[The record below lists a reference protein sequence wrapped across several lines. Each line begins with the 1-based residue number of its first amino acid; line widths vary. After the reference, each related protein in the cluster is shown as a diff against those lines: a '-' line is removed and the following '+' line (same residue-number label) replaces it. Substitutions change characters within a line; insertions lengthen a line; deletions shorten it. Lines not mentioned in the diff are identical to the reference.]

1 MPVYRL
7 SNSAMKHF
15 YCFCLSFFLIITT
28 ASPFGNYFVHIN
40 GKDGLSHNNVKSI
53 IQDSYGFMWFGTRNK
68 LNRYDGTSIKIFDCF
83 DSSTHKRNNNISA
96 LFENSDHKLWVG
108 TDNGVFIFDPICES
122 FHSFDSKTS
131 DNQAIAQW
139 IADIQKDDNN
149 NIWIVVPNQGVFKF
163 NLDSKILKLYS
174 VVNKLAPSKTN
185 PQCISIEKN
194 GRVWIGTNGQGVFLY
209 NENKDSFTQYNG
221 SNQGGESLLNKN
233 IYTMCHINEDLIIGV
248 HEGCLMKLDTRKN
261 HASNM
266 HIPQVDYKIIR
277 DIILFDDVLWIGTQ
291 NGITEINLKTNKI
304 KQTQEDLINQYSLS
318 DNIIEKIYKD
328 KEGGIWVGTNF
339 GGVNYLPNSHNNF
352 EKYLPNSSSN
362 LNSISKRIREIA
374 EDADGRIWLGT
385 EDAGVIA
392 FDTEK
397 QEFKQITHSSRKKTL
412 AMLMK
417 DNDLWVGYFK
427 DGLDVINKKTGAIK
441 HYSAEMLGI
450 NEESIY
456 ALCEDRYGKVWLG
469 NAWGVFVA
477 EKGSMQFKRMDIFGL
492 CYTYNIIEDS
502 EGFIWVACLGSGV
515 FQYNPLTN
523 EIHHYTNN
531 GEINSISSN
540 AVSSITE
547 DHSGQIWFSTDR
559 GGICKFNKKQKQF
572 TSYSI
577 KEGLPDDIAYK
588 ILEDKNYNL
597 WFGTNKG
604 LVKFNSITH
613 NIRVYTQSDG
623 LLSEEFNYNSGIVS
637 RSGKLY
643 LGSMEGLV
651 AFRPEE
657 FKDNNFVPP
666 VYITRF
672 SIFNKEVNHIPS
684 SSESTGTSIIHAQKL
699 EIKYNQSNISFD
711 FVSLSYTSPQSNMYA
726 YKMENVDKEWIYTK
740 DSHSASYANLS
751 PGTYTFKVKGSNN
764 DGVWNET
771 GASIEIVISPPW
783 WLSNIARI
791 LYILST
797 FLIFYTWWR
806 WYSKRIEKDATE
818 ARILSEAEKDKEL
831 YKAKVNFFT
840 NIAHEIR
847 TPITLIN
854 GPLESLIELNL
865 KDEDVRYNLSIIE
878 RNTKQLLELINQ
890 ILDFRKIDDNKFYTY
905 FQNININQLL
915 DNIIIQF
922 EKEINLKQKKLTI
935 NKDNNNPI
943 IARIDKDAIS
953 KIISN
958 LLSNAIKYSSQI
970 IAINLYQ
977 NEANVQLTI
986 LNDGTPVPE
995 EFKDKIFDPFFQ
1007 VNNPGINTFGSG
1019 IGLSLAMSLV
1029 KMHDGTLTYE
1039 YDNDLNKFTLNIPLN
1054 LIEEIDTPAESHI
1067 VNEED
1072 HTEDE
1077 IRKSSSAET
1086 ILLVED
1092 HKEMQLFMY
1101 NKLRNNY
1108 NVEIADNGKE
1118 AQFIL
1123 KKKSI
1128 NIIIS
1133 DIMMPEMDGFEL
1145 CKYIKKSSEYNHI
1158 IVILLT
1164 AKNDLSSKIKGLELG
1179 ADAYVEKPFSF
1190 SYLETLII
1198 SLVNNKKRDMEIFLK
1213 KPFLTMIHSGMSK
1226 GDEIFLNS
1234 IIDIIDKNITDTD
1247 LNVEKLADL
1256 MKLSRSSLHR
1266 KLKAVTDSS
1275 PVDFIRLVRMQKAA
1289 QIIQDGE
1296 HRINEVCYLVGINSP
1311 SYFTKLF
1318 SSQYGMTPKEFER
1331 QQKGK

>member
-1 MPVYRL
+1 
-7 SNSAMKHF
+7 MKQLF
-15 YCFCLSFFLIITT
+15 CFWSFFFYIITT
-28 ASPFGNYFVHIN
+28 ASPFGNYFMHIN

-68 LNRYDGTSIKIFDCF
+68 LNRYDGTSIKIFDCS
-83 DSSTHKRNNNISA
+83 DPTTHKRNNNISA
-96 LFENSDHKLWVG
+96 LFENSDHKIWIG
-108 TDNGVFIFDPICES
+108 TDNGVFIFDPITEI
-122 FHSFDSKTS
+122 FHSFDTKTS
-131 DNQAIAQW
+131 DNKTITQW
-139 IADIQKDDNN
+139 IADIRKDDNN
-149 NIWIVVPNQGVFKF
+149 NIWIVVPNQGVFKY
-163 NLDSKILKLYS
+163 NLNTKILKLYS

-194 GRVWIGTNGQGVFLY
+194 GRVWVGTNGQGVFLY
-209 NENKDSFTQYNG
+209 NESKDSFTQYNG
-221 SNQGGESLLNKN
+221 SNLGGESLLNKN

-261 HASNM
+261 FAVNM

-277 DIILFDDVLWIGTQ
+277 DIVLFDDVLWVGTQ
-291 NGITEINLKTNKI
+291 DGITEINLKTNKI
-304 KQTQEDLINQYSLS
+304 KQTQEDLINLYSLS
-318 DNIIEKIYKD
+318 DNIIERIYKD

-352 EKYLPNSSSN
+352 EKYLPNSNSV
-362 LNSISKRIREIA
+362 NSISKRIREIV
-374 EDADGRIWLGT
+374 EDSDGRIWLGT

-392 FDTEK
+392 FDPEK
-397 QEFKQITHSSRKKTL
+397 QEFKQITHSTRKKTL

-417 DNDLWVGYFK
+417 DSELWVGYFK
-427 DGLDVINKKTGAIK
+427 DGLDVINRKTGAIK

-450 NEESIY
+450 NEESIF
-456 ALCEDRYGKVWLG
+456 ALCEDRYGKTWLG

-492 CYTYNIIEDS
+492 CYTYDIIEDS
-502 EGFIWVACLGSGV
+502 EGFIWVASLGSGV
-515 FQYNPLTN
+515 FQYNPSTN
-523 EIHHYTNN
+523 EINHFTNN
-531 GEINSISSN
+531 DKPNSLSSN

-559 GGICKFNKKQKQF
+559 GGICKYNKKQKQF

-577 KEGLPDDIAYK
+577 KDGLPDDIAYK

-604 LVKFNSITH
+604 LVKFNSTTN

-657 FKDNNFVPP
+657 FKDNNFIPP
-666 VYITRF
+666 IYITSF
-672 SIFNKEVNHIPS
+672 YIFNKEVDHVPINSDPAK
-684 SSESTGTSIIHAQKL
+684 TSIMHAQKIEL
-699 EIKYNQSNISFD
+699 KYNQSNISFD

-726 YKMENVDKEWIYTK
+726 YKMENIDKEWIYTK

-764 DGVWNET
+764 DGLWNET
-771 GASIEIVISPPW
+771 GASIEIIISPPW
-783 WLSNIARI
+783 WRSNIAI
-791 LYILST
+791 IIYILST
-797 FLIFYTWWR
+797 FLILYTWWR

-818 ARILSEAEKDKEL
+818 ARILSEAEKDKDL

-854 GPLESLIELNL
+854 GPLESLIELNI

-890 ILDFRKIDDNKFYTY
+890 ILDFRKIDDNKFHTY

-915 DNIIIQF
+915 EDVIIRF
-922 EKEINLKQKKLTI
+922 EKEINLKKKKLTI
-935 NKDNNNPI
+935 VKDNNNPI
-943 IARIDKDAIS
+943 IANVDRAAIS

-958 LLSNAIKYSSQI
+958 LLSNAIKYSAELI
-970 IAINLYQ
+970 EINLFQ
-977 NEANVQLTI
+977 NDDNLQLTI
-986 LNDGTPVPE
+986 LNDGIAVPE

-1007 VNNPGINTFGSG
+1007 VNNPGISSFGSG
-1019 IGLSLAMSLV
+1019 IGLSLAMSLA
-1029 KMHDGTLTYE
+1029 KMHDGSLIYE
-1039 YDNDLNKFTLNIPLN
+1039 YSDNLNKFILSIPLN
-1054 LIEEIDTPAESHI
+1054 TEKDMDTSVESSILVDEDQTEEEAKK
-1067 VNEED
+1067 N
-1072 HTEDE
+1072 
-1077 IRKSSSAET
+1077 SSTET

-1092 HKEMQLFMY
+1092 HKEMQLFIY

-1118 AQFIL
+1118 ALFLL

-1145 CKYIKKSSEYNHI
+1145 CKHIKKSSEYNHI

-1164 AKNDLSSKIKGLELG
+1164 AKNDLNSKIKGLELG

-1190 SYLETLII
+1190 SYLDTLIT

-1213 KPFLTMIHSGMSK
+1213 KPFLPMIHSGISK
-1226 GDEIFLNS
+1226 GDEIFLNG
-1234 IIDIIDKNITDTD
+1234 IIDTIDKNITDPD

-1266 KLKAVTDSS
+1266 KLKAITESS
-1275 PVDFIRLVRMQKAA
+1275 PVDFIRLIRMQKAA

-1318 SSQYGMTPKEFER
+1318 SAQYGMTPKEFER
-1331 QQKGK
+1331 QHKK